1 MYFLGRS
8 RELPFPTFLSPM
20 RRHEPSSIEWS
31 ESFSSIATFV
41 TSLPPLSTAPVSVA
55 AAAAAVSWNTVKD
68 VLEEGSSW
76 PSGGAVSIG
85 TLRLDCKQGGVS
97 VSVLMQI

>member
-1 MYFLGRS
+1 MFFLSRS

-41 TSLPPLSTAPVSVA
+41 TSLPLSAAPVSVA
-55 AAAAAVSWNTVKD
+55 VAAAALSWHTVKD
-68 VLEEGSSW
+68 VLVEGSSW

-85 TLRLDCKQGGVS
+85 TLRLDCKQGGAS